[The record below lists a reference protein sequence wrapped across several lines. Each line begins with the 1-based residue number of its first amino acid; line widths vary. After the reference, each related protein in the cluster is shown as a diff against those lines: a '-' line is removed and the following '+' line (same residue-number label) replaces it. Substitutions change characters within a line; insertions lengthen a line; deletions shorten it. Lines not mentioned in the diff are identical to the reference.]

1 MSRDKNDALT
11 TLSRKEVLEVLAER
25 KDLSE
30 IDMRKA
36 NLIKET
42 FQAVSL

>member
-11 TLSRKEVLEVLAER
+11 TLSRKEVLEVIGKKR
-25 KDLSE
+25 PFE

-36 NLIKET
+36 NPIKVD
-42 FQAVSL
+42 FSGRKL